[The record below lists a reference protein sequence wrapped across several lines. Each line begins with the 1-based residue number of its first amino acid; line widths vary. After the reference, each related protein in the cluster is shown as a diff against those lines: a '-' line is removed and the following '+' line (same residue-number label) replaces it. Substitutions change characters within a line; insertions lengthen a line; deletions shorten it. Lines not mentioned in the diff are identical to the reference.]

1 MSYRLH
7 FVAIMVQKIC
17 RLSNNLVPYDVKQ
30 LYMDLID
37 IVKSYLSNYVSL
49 NETEFKYLASLF
61 ELRHFAK
68 KDKLVEE
75 GAVEKYLNF
84 ILQGLARKF
93 FIRKNEEMVMQFS
106 RENEII
112 CCYDSFM
119 SGEPSNFSV
128 EALEDMVVVSITLEN
143 VEKLYE
149 FSPKM
154 ERLGRLIATQ
164 EYLKKE
170 SLEYNRVRLTS
181 QERFINFIRNNG
193 YLMQRVPQKYLAS
206 YLNMKPETFS
216 RLKHLIKKP

>member
-1 MSYRLH
+1 
-7 FVAIMVQKIC
+7 
-17 RLSNNLVPYDVKQ
+17 
-30 LYMDLID
+30 MDLID
-37 IVKSYLSNYVSL
+37 IVKSYLSNYVTL
-49 NETEFKYLASLF
+49 NEQEFSYLSSLF
-61 ELRHFAK
+61 ELRNFQK
-68 KDKLVEE
+68 REKLVEE
-75 GAVEKYLNF
+75 GEVEKYLNF
-84 ILQGLARKF
+84 ILQGLARKY

-112 CCYDSFM
+112 CCYDSFN
-119 SGEPSNFSV
+119 SCEPSNFSV

-143 VEKLYE
+143 IEKLYE

-216 RLKHLIKKP
+216 RLKHLIKKPS

>member
-1 MSYRLH
+1 
-7 FVAIMVQKIC
+7 
-17 RLSNNLVPYDVKQ
+17 
-30 LYMDLID
+30 MDLID
-37 IVKSYLSNYVSL
+37 IVKSYLSNYVTL
-49 NETEFKYLASLF
+49 NEQEFSYLSSLF
-61 ELRHFAK
+61 ELRNFQK
-68 KDKLVEE
+68 REKLVEE
-75 GAVEKYLNF
+75 GEVEKYLNF
-84 ILQGLARKF
+84 ILQGLARKY

-112 CCYDSFM
+112 CCYDSFN
-119 SGEPSNFSV
+119 SCEPSNFSV
-128 EALEDMVVVSITLEN
+128 EALEDMVVVSMTLEN
-143 VEKLYE
+143 IEKLYE

-216 RLKHLIKKP
+216 RLKHLIKKPS

>member
-1 MSYRLH
+1 
-7 FVAIMVQKIC
+7 
-17 RLSNNLVPYDVKQ
+17 
-30 LYMDLID
+30 MDLID
-37 IVKSYLSNYVSL
+37 IVKAYISNYVSL
-49 NETEFKYLASLF
+49 NDQEFNYLAGLF
-61 ELRHFAK
+61 ELRNFEK
-68 KDKLVEE
+68 RQKLAVEGE
-75 GAVEKYLNF
+75 VEKYLNY

-128 EALEDMVVVSITLEN
+128 EALEDMAVLSITLDN

-154 ERLGRLIATQ
+154 ERLGRLIAVQ

-170 SLEYNRVRLTS
+170 SFEYNRVRLTS

-193 YLMQRVPQKYLAS
+193 NLLQRVPQKYLAS

-216 RLKHLIKKP
+216 RLKHLMKRPS

>member
-1 MSYRLH
+1 
-7 FVAIMVQKIC
+7 
-17 RLSNNLVPYDVKQ
+17 
-30 LYMDLID
+30 MDLID
-37 IVKSYLSNYVSL
+37 IVKSYLSNYVTL
-49 NETEFKYLASLF
+49 NEQEFSYLSSLF
-61 ELRHFAK
+61 ELRNFQK
-68 KDKLVEE
+68 REKLVEE
-75 GAVEKYLNF
+75 GEVEKYLNF
-84 ILQGLARKF
+84 ILQGLARKY

-112 CCYDSFM
+112 CCYDSFN
-119 SGEPSNFSV
+119 SCEPSNFSV

-143 VEKLYE
+143 IERLYE
-149 FSPKM
+149 YSPKM

-216 RLKHLIKKP
+216 RLKHLIKKPS

>member
-1 MSYRLH
+1 
-7 FVAIMVQKIC
+7 
-17 RLSNNLVPYDVKQ
+17 
-30 LYMDLID
+30 MDLVD
-37 IVKSYLSNYVSL
+37 VVKSYLSNYVYLSD
-49 NETEFKYLASLF
+49 EEFNYLAKLF
-61 ELRHFAK
+61 ELRNFEK
-68 KDKLVEE
+68 KEKLVQE
-75 GAVEKYLNF
+75 GEVEKYLNF
-84 ILQGLARKF
+84 ILQGLARKY

-128 EALEDMVVVSITLEN
+128 EALEPMMVVSITLEN

-193 YLMQRVPQKYLAS
+193 YLLQRVPQKYLAS

-216 RLKHLIKKP
+216 RLKHLIKKPS

>member
-1 MSYRLH
+1 
-7 FVAIMVQKIC
+7 
-17 RLSNNLVPYDVKQ
+17 
-30 LYMDLID
+30 MDLID
-37 IVKSYLSNYVSL
+37 IVKSYLSNFISL
-49 NETEFKYLASLF
+49 DEKEFSYMVNLF
-61 ELRHFAK
+61 ELRNFEK
-68 KDKLVEE
+68 RKKLVEE
-75 GAVEKYLNF
+75 GEVEKYLNF

-128 EALEDMVVVSITLEN
+128 EALEPMVVVSITLEN
-143 VEKLYE
+143 VEMLYE

-170 SLEYNRVRLTS
+170 SFEYNRVRLSS

-193 YLMQRVPQKYLAS
+193 NLLQRVPQKYLAS
-206 YLNMKPETFS
+206 FLNMKPETFS
-216 RLKHLIKKP
+216 RLKHLMKRPS

>member
-1 MSYRLH
+1 MYSG
-7 FVAIMVQKIC
+7 IKIC
-17 RLSNNLVPYDVKQ
+17 RVWFNLVPWVSK
-30 LYMDLID
+30 LHSMDLID

-49 NETEFKYLASLF
+49 NEQEFNFLSSLF
-61 ELRHFAK
+61 ELRNFAK
-68 KDKLVEE
+68 REKLVEE
-75 GAVEKYLNF
+75 GEVEKYLNF

-128 EALEDMVVVSITLEN
+128 EALEPMVVVSITHDN

-170 SLEYNRVRLTS
+170 SFEYNRVRLTS
-181 QERFINFIRNNG
+181 QERFINFIRNNS
-193 YLMQRVPQKYLAS
+193 YLLQRVPQKYLAS

-216 RLKHLIKKP
+216 RLKHLMKKPS

>member
-1 MSYRLH
+1 
-7 FVAIMVQKIC
+7 
-17 RLSNNLVPYDVKQ
+17 
-30 LYMDLID
+30 MDLID
-37 IVKSYLSNYVSL
+37 IVKSYLSNYVTL
-49 NETEFKYLASLF
+49 NEEEFKYLASLF
-61 ELRHFAK
+61 ELRNFQK
-68 KDKLVEE
+68 REKLVEE
-75 GAVEKYLNF
+75 GEVEKYLNF
-84 ILQGLARKF
+84 ILQGLARKY

-112 CCYDSFM
+112 CCYDSFI

-128 EALEDMVVVSITLEN
+128 EALEDMVVVSINLEN
-143 VEKLYE
+143 IEKLFE

-193 YLMQRVPQKYLAS
+193 YLMQRVPQKYIAS
-206 YLNMKPETFS
+206 YLNIKPETFS
-216 RLKHLIKKP
+216 RLKHLMRPKKD

>member
-1 MSYRLH
+1 LPRL
-7 FVAIMVQKIC
+7 VQLGTLGIQI
-17 RLSNNLVPYDVKQ
+17 SS
-30 LYMDLID
+30 MDLID

-49 NETEFKYLASLF
+49 NEQEFNFLSSLF
-61 ELRHFAK
+61 ELRNFAK
-68 KDKLVEE
+68 RDKLVEE
-75 GAVEKYLNF
+75 GEVEKYLNF

-128 EALEDMVVVSITLEN
+128 EALEPMVVVSITHDN

-170 SLEYNRVRLTS
+170 SFEYNRVRLTS
-181 QERFINFIRNNG
+181 QERFINFIRNNS
-193 YLMQRVPQKYLAS
+193 YLLQRVPQKYLAS

-216 RLKHLIKKP
+216 RLKHLMKKPS

>member
-1 MSYRLH
+1 
-7 FVAIMVQKIC
+7 
-17 RLSNNLVPYDVKQ
+17 
-30 LYMDLID
+30 MDLID
-37 IVKSYLSNYVSL
+37 IVQTYLSNYVSL
-49 NETEFKYLASLF
+49 NDEEFNFLASLF
-61 ELRHFAK
+61 EVRHFEK
-68 KDKLVEE
+68 KQKLVEE
-75 GAVEKYLNF
+75 GEVEKYLNF
-84 ILQGLARKF
+84 ILKGLARKY

-128 EALEDMVVVSITLEN
+128 EALEDMSVVSITNEN
-143 VEKLYE
+143 VEKLYD

-170 SLEYNRVRLTS
+170 SFEYNRVRLTS

-193 YLMQRVPQKYLAS
+193 YLLQRVPQKYLAS

-216 RLKHLIKKP
+216 RLKHLMKRPL